1 MKRINKKSVFIS
13 NVLLFLVIVAFVG
26 GSIWRFGDHF
36 GLKGDEK

>member
-26 GSIWRFGDHF
+26 GEHLAFW
-36 GLKGDEK
+36 